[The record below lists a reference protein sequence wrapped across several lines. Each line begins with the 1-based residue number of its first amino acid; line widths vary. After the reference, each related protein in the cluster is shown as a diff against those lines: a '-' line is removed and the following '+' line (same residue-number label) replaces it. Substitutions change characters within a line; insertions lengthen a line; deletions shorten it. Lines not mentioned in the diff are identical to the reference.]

1 MDDWSRYGDVFSV
14 FFRTT
19 PDYCSISTLEDGVVM
34 EVNEAFVRITGW
46 PREEVIGR
54 SVFDFGLWHDPA
66 ERQALV
72 ERIRREGHIHVDRI
86 TLRTRAG
93 VLIDCE
99 ASMFTI
105 PFDPCEG
112 LVTIIRDVSVQRR
125 AEGALERLARGA
137 GMNTRTLFDTLV
149 VDLAQ
154 SLDAD
159 YCLIGMLPDENS
171 AELEKIAIYGSEMRK
186 PYLFRNGPGVDVLR
200 APVVVIPDG
209 VSARYPDDRFVA
221 KKRVVAF
228 AGAPLRD
235 RQQQVIGMML
245 VMSTRPFA
253 SPETVGPLLQVFA
266 DRVSAELVMER
277 ERLGFV
283 GVQARLMAEIEATR
297 DRFQAQAKK
306 LQSILDACPL
316 TMGVVLDRKW
326 TVLNRAF
333 ERMFGY
339 AIGELIGQSAE
350 VLYPS
355 REEFIS
361 IGERIQAAIANGG
374 VSHFEVQYRRK
385 NGEIFWAN
393 NYARLIDENA
403 PEKGAIV
410 ILEDI
415 SERKAS
421 EERIRFLAEHDQLT
435 GLPNR
440 FVLRDRFEQE
450 RRHADRNARKLALLF
465 LDLDRF
471 KEINDTFGHAA
482 GDRMII
488 GLAQRV
494 SKVLRQS
501 DRMSRLSGDEFAILQ
516 TDVHGPRDCELLASR
531 ILKAMSEPFDLGD
544 GEVIAGVSI
553 GIALAPQNSR
563 DGYELMHL
571 ADLALYRAKN
581 EGRNRFCFF
590 QTRMG
595 QELRLRRSIEDD
607 LRAAIASDALTLHFQ
622 PVFETATGKVVS
634 VEALVRWPHPTQG
647 LLYPDDFLSI
657 AEDRGLSL
665 PLNEWVLRQACL
677 RARDWSDL
685 RLAVNISPIQF
696 RHGEFLGA
704 VRRILDVTGFDP
716 TRLEV
721 EITEAVVLAN
731 AAQAETTILDLRA
744 MGVRVTLDDFGC
756 GYSSLLYLRRFAFDK
771 IKIDRSFLEAM
782 EATGESAILVHSIVH
797 LGRAL
802 GLEVVAEGVETEAQ
816 ARYLRGRGVVMAQGY
831 LFAPALK
838 AAAFRELADALGGGA
853 ELAATDLA
861 EAAAAMATRAA
872 A

>member
-471 KEINDTFGHAA
+471 KEINDTFGHAG
-482 GDRMII
+482 GDQ
-488 GLAQRV
+488 LLKAVVERV
-494 SKVLRQS
+494 RVGIRAVDTLCRHG
-501 DRMSRLSGDEFAILQ
+501 GDEF
-516 TDVHGPRDCELLASR
+516 VVLL
-531 ILKAMSEPFDLGD
+531 PDLENPD
-544 GEVIAGVSI
+544 EVAGVAERISAAMAPPFELAGQAVKVSFSI
-553 GIALAPQNSR
+553 GVAFYPDDAGDFQMLLQRADIA
-563 DGYELMHL
+563 M
-571 ADLALYRAKN
+571 YRAK
-581 EGRNRFCFF
+581 ESGRNTYRCY
-590 QTRMG
+590 QGG
-595 QELRLRRSIEDD
+595 QR
-607 LRAAIASDALTLHFQ
+607 
-622 PVFETATGKVVS
+622 P
-634 VEALVRWPHPTQG
+634 
-647 LLYPDDFLSI
+647 
-657 AEDRGLSL
+657 
-665 PLNEWVLRQACL
+665 
-677 RARDWSDL
+677 
-685 RLAVNISPIQF
+685 
-696 RHGEFLGA
+696 
-704 VRRILDVTGFDP
+704 
-716 TRLEV
+716 
-721 EITEAVVLAN
+721 
-731 AAQAETTILDLRA
+731 
-744 MGVRVTLDDFGC
+744 
-756 GYSSLLYLRRFAFDK
+756 
-771 IKIDRSFLEAM
+771 
-782 EATGESAILVHSIVH
+782 
-797 LGRAL
+797 
-802 GLEVVAEGVETEAQ
+802 
-816 ARYLRGRGVVMAQGY
+816 
-831 LFAPALK
+831 
-838 AAAFRELADALGGGA
+838 
-853 ELAATDLA
+853 
-861 EAAAAMATRAA
+861 
-872 A
+872 